1 MEERDY
7 RFVKHENPYTYR
19 DGDLTV
25 TRGSAW
31 SGPGCHLGC
40 GVLLY
45 TNDEGELVKV
55 EGDPENPFNEGR
67 LCVRCLDLPEMVHN
81 PKRLTHP
88 LRRAKADRGR
98 DRWERIGWDEALDL
112 IACELNKVKEEHG
125 PESVTS
131 RRRRWRSRPR
141 RGRRTPAR
149 RVCPARAVS
158 CPGPAGRSASRSRRA
173 ASSAR
178 GSSRCPAA

>member
-67 LCVRCLDLPEMVHN
+67 LCVRCLDLPEMVNN

-125 PESVTS
+125 PESVIFSCGT
-131 RRRRWRSRPR
+131 
-141 RGRRTPAR
+141 GRDIAPYITRL
-149 RVCPARAVS
+149 CWS
-158 CPGPAGRSASRSRRA
+158 F
-173 ASSAR
+173 
-178 GSSRCPAA
+178 GSPNIVNNISGNAC

>member
-55 EGDPENPFNEGR
+55 EGDPENPFN
-67 LCVRCLDLPEMVHN
+67 
-81 PKRLTHP
+81 
-88 LRRAKADRGR
+88 
-98 DRWERIGWDEALDL
+98 
-112 IACELNKVKEEHG
+112 
-125 PESVTS
+125 
-131 RRRRWRSRPR
+131 
-141 RGRRTPAR
+141 
-149 RVCPARAVS
+149 
-158 CPGPAGRSASRSRRA
+158 
-173 ASSAR
+173 
-178 GSSRCPAA
+178 

>member
-55 EGDPENPFNEGR
+55 EGDPETR
-67 LCVRCLDLPEMVHN
+67 S
-81 PKRLTHP
+81 T
-88 LRRAKADRGR
+88 RGACACAAWICP
-98 DRWERIGWDEALDL
+98 RW
-112 IACELNKVKEEHG
+112 
-125 PESVTS
+125 
-131 RRRRWRSRPR
+131 
-141 RGRRTPAR
+141 
-149 RVCPARAVS
+149 
-158 CPGPAGRSASRSRRA
+158 
-173 ASSAR
+173 
-178 GSSRCPAA
+178 